1 MIIFI
6 LAHVAAAYYNHYC
19 ILGAEWNA
27 YYSRQWHIWQA
38 IFNGIIAFFLGLH
51 LSPYFAVQFL
61 ATRMLIF
68 NPTLNELRGKGFFYI
83 GTKGIDGVF
92 TKLFGKIAGEVY
104 FTASLLLMIV
114 FYIASV
120 KWQILNI
127 KGIEII
133 ESLCR

>member
-104 FTASLLLMIV
+104 FIASLLLMIV
-114 FYIASV
+114 LYIASV
-120 KWQILNI
+120 KWEILNI